1 MESLF
6 SFGNDY
12 NAVIIRLLAAALL
25 GSLIGFERS
34 YHGRP
39 AGLRTHALV
48 CMASSLLM
56 LLTVFQWELLE
67 GMPLETIRV
76 DPTRMA
82 QGIMTGIGFLGAG
95 VVLKEKLTIRGLT
108 TATSIWIT
116 SAIGIIAGMGFFSAA
131 AIATLLTLVILN
143 VFGWFER
150 KLPTYT
156 YSRLTVR
163 CPRDNSIDRD
173 SLVEIVQSHD
183 FKSSIPSYQL
193 EQAGDCLQYVFTI
206 HTRNPD
212 NLHRLAN
219 SLLQHDSVSEFSIIP
234 LGK

>member
-1 MESLF
+1 MLTISPEF
-6 SFGNDY
+6 T
-12 NAVIIRLLAAALL
+12 AVVIRLIMAAIL

-48 CMASSLLM
+48 CTASSLLM
-56 LLTVFQWELLE
+56 LFTVFQWELLQ
-67 GMPLETIRV
+67 GIPIETIRV

-116 SAIGIIAGMGFFSAA
+116 AAIGIIVGMGFFSAA
-131 AIATLLTLVILN
+131 AMGTVLTLIILT
-143 VFGWFER
+143 VFGGIER
-150 KLPTYT
+150 KFPTYT
-156 YSRLTVR
+156 FSRLTVR
-163 CPRDNSIDRD
+163 CNRQDVIGRDALME
-173 SLVEIVQSHD
+173 LVRSHD
-183 FKSSIPSYQL
+183 FKASIPSYQL
-193 EQAGDCLQYVFTI
+193 EDAGRCFRYMLTI
-206 HTRNPD
+206 HTKNPE
-212 NLHRLAN
+212 NLHALAN
-219 SLLQHDSVSEFSIIP
+219 SLLQHDDVTEFSIIP